1 MFPAYQV
8 EARADLRAST
18 GVHSLGNLQI
28 ISSTYAFYCVI
39 EAKQSVMAQ
48 YGPGAVRCGSG
59 VAQCGLML
67 SPVQLIVTPVLE
79 GTRQCPDGIR
89 TVYSM
94 NSGLRWLVASAVG
107 HYRCP

>member
-8 EARADLRAST
+8 EACADLRALT

-28 ISSTYAFYCVI
+28 ISSTYTFYCVI

-59 VAQCGLML
+59 VVRCG
-67 SPVQLIVTPVLE
+67 PVLP
-79 GTRQCPDGIR
+79 G
-89 TVYSM
+89 
-94 NSGLRWLVASAVG
+94 AV
-107 HYRCP
+107 RCCE